1 MSGTWNTF
9 NAPSGLNADTML
21 LLTDGTVLVHDAN
34 RPSLSQNFG
43 GANWYRLTPN
53 ASGDYRNGNW
63 SGALPMSGQRQF
75 FASGVLKD
83 GRVYVV
89 GGEYSDIL
97 GSTDKTTDNDT
108 RGEIFDPAS
117 NTWSAMTKPTPAF
130 DFIIGDA
137 ISIVLD
143 DGRVLF
149 GALGSSQTAI
159 WDPSNNSWIPAGT
172 RFGTVANTK
181 TGQTGEESWCLLP
194 NNNVLTVQTFGAT
207 ATQNAEMYVPSEDRW
222 ITAGVTPQTL
232 PIGVIGGKNF
242 NEIGGAVTLQNGH
255 AFFVGASGRT
265 AVYLPGATPTD
276 LGSWVAGPNL
286 PADPTNANS
295 PNRLQTS
302 SDGAC
307 VLLPNGHVLITSGPV
322 DPSANGQFFSGP
334 VTICDYDPNG
344 NTLSVPAAQPTS
356 APGWTWMC
364 CFLLLPNGH
373 VLMSGQQNTINE
385 YVPDAAELTALAQFR
400 PVLTAAPTALIAG
413 HAYQIAGTQ
422 LNGLS
427 HANGY
432 GDDRQNATNFPLV
445 RLRNGGDVRYCRTH
459 GFSTMGIAT
468 AGVTV
473 TAIMEVPFNL
483 LPGSWTLEVV
493 TNAITSAPLAVQV
506 GTRDCY
512 VVMDRSN
519 VSHGEVQ
526 GLIAL
531 NGAPAIVDPA
541 LLVIVEGYTANE
553 LGLTAAN
560 LASPPNPP
568 TFAPPLPGV
577 HVVQRGTV
585 LPEDPLMPPNVPQR
599 FTFPF
604 AMHFDSDSMFG
615 FGGDFED
622 HVLTAT
628 ITAAG
633 ATVSNSGVLRLLK
646 SPNPYILDGDSGR
659 GLDWWTSI
667 DMRVF
672 QVPRN
677 ERRFAVTMGSGAG
690 AATTFIQSVLTN
702 LNNPAHPTLGAE
714 FDNIDP
720 QEASEELA
728 LAPTD
733 AGGTPVFN
741 FAIAKVHLRDLNLDA
756 ANVRVF
762 FRMWPAQQTSA
773 GHDPQTLYRTFTAGA
788 RHVPLLGRQG
798 DEIATIPFFASPRVN
813 SAAVSMTTQTDA
825 PNVLTIAHDTLG
837 LETVAYFGCWLD
849 INQPND
855 LRFPA
860 RLLGTTPGNLPDG
873 PFVGAGP
880 LLSIQQHIRSLHQC
894 LIAEINLDGQTI
906 PNSADPSTSDKLA
919 QRNLAILGVPNPGV
933 VNSRIAP
940 QTLQIRPTPAAPLD
954 GRPDE
959 LMIDWGTVPGGT
971 NAELYL
977 PTVDADAA
985 IAWAHRMYVSN
996 RLAKVDA
1003 HTLRCAA
1010 GGVTFVPIPG
1020 GGTVDHVGL
1029 LSIELPPTVRKGQRH
1044 SVRVRQLTGARF
1056 GTGRAVEIGQAIK
1069 VEKNPT
1075 KIAVAVGPPAAASPD
1090 TLTQNDVAGRKGFL
1104 YRRTIGAFS
1113 VVIPVSTRRDLLP
1126 TEERTLS
1133 ILRHIEQTVP
1143 IETKWWPVFRRLV
1156 EFHTGRVAGMG
1167 GDPTKIIPTGDG
1179 NWQHP
1184 GKGGGQGVDGDQDS
1198 EDHDHGHVDHGHDH
1212 DHGHDDYD
1220 DHAVTGKIVSL
1231 RYDHFG
1237 DFSGF
1242 VIETVDDDHVVVL
1255 STERRIERLA
1265 REAWAARA
1273 IVRVRLLR
1281 DRRVGSLAIAGQV
1294 DD

>member
-1 MSGTWNTF
+1 MAGTWNTF

-34 RPSLSQNFG
+34 RPSLSQNVG
-43 GANWYRLTPN
+43 GANWYRLTPDG
-53 ASGDYRNGNW
+53 SGDYRKGAW

-89 GGEYSDIL
+89 GGEFSDIL
-97 GSTDKTTDNDT
+97 GNTDTTQDKDT
-108 RGEIFDPAS
+108 RGEIFDPVS
-117 NTWSAMTKPTPAF
+117 NTWSAMTKPTPGF
-130 DFIIGDA
+130 DFIVGDA

-149 GALGSSQTAI
+149 GAIGSSQTAI
-159 WDPSNNSWIPAGT
+159 WDPSNNSWVQAGT

-181 TGQTGEESWCLLP
+181 IGKTNEESWCLLP
-194 NNNVLTVQTFGAT
+194 NNNVLTVQTFSAT

-222 ITAGVTPQTL
+222 ITAGVTPQAL

-295 PNRLQTS
+295 PNRLHTS

-322 DPSANGQFFSGP
+322 DPSANGKFFSGP

-385 YVPDAAELTALAQFR
+385 YVPDAAELTPLDQFR

-445 RLRNGGDVRYCRTH
+445 RLRNGGDVHYCRTH

-468 AGVTV
+468 AGATV

-483 LPGSWTLEVV
+483 SPGSWTMEVV

-531 NGAPAIVDPA
+531 NGAPAMVDPA
-541 LLVIVEGYTANE
+541 VLVIVEGYTANE

-560 LASPPNPP
+560 LASPPNAP

-585 LPEDPLMPPNVPQR
+585 LPEDPSMPPNVPQR

-604 AMHFDSDSMFG
+604 ALRFDNDSMFG

-622 HVLTAT
+622 HVLIAA
-628 ITAAG
+628 ITAALE
-633 ATVSNSGVLRLLK
+633 TVSNSGVLRLLK
-646 SPNPYILDGDSGR
+646 SPNPYILDGDPGR

-672 QVPRN
+672 QVSQN
-677 ERRFAVTMGSGAG
+677 GRRFAVTMGSGAG

-720 QEASEELA
+720 EEASEELA

-741 FAIAKVHLRDLNLDA
+741 FALAKVRLRDLNQDA
-756 ANVRVF
+756 ANVRAF
-762 FRMWPAQQTSA
+762 FRMWPAQQTNA
-773 GHDPQTLYRTFTAGA
+773 AHDPQTLYRTFTAGA

-798 DEIATIPFFASPRVN
+798 DEIATIPFFAAPRVN

-825 PNVLTIAHDTLG
+825 PNVRTIAHDTLG

-906 PNSADPSTSDKLA
+906 PGSADPSTSDKLA

-959 LMIDWGTVPGGT
+959 LMFDWGTVPGGT
-971 NAELYL
+971 QAELYL

-985 IAWAHRMYVSN
+985 IAWAQRMYVSN

-1056 GTGRAVEIGQAIK
+1056 GAGRVVEIGQTIK
-1069 VEKNPT
+1069 AEKKPT
-1075 KIAVAVGPPAAASPD
+1075 KIAAAPPAAAPPD
-1090 TLTQNDVAGRKGFL
+1090 TLTRNDVAGRKGFL

-1113 VVIPVSTRRDLLP
+1113 VVIPVSTRHDLLA

-1133 ILRHIEQTVP
+1133 ILRHIELTVP

-1156 EFHTGRVAGMG
+1156 EIHTGRVAGMG

-1179 NWQHP
+1179 DWRHP
-1184 GKGGGQGVDGDQDS
+1184 GKGGGHGGGGDHGGKDHDDCH
-1198 EDHDHGHVDHGHDH
+1198 EDHD
-1212 DHGHDDYD
+1212 D
-1220 DHAVTGKIVSL
+1220 DHENHDAVTGKIVSL

-1242 VIETVDDDHVVVL
+1242 VVETADNNHLIVV
-1255 STERRIERLA
+1255 SEERRIEGLA
-1265 REAWAARA
+1265 REAWALRA
-1273 IVRVRLLR
+1273 AVRVRLLR
-1281 DRRVGSLAIAGQV
+1281 DHRVGTLTISGQV

>member
-34 RPSLSQNFG
+34 RPSLNQNFG
-43 GANWYRLTPN
+43 GATWYRLTPN
-53 ASGDYRNGNW
+53 GSGDYRNGNW

-97 GSTDKTTDNDT
+97 GNTDKTTDNDT

-137 ISIVLD
+137 ISIVLE

-159 WDPSNNSWIPAGT
+159 WDPSNNSWIQAGT

-385 YVPDAAELTALAQFR
+385 YVPDAAELTPLAQFR

-468 AGVTV
+468 AGATV
-473 TAIMEVPFNL
+473 TAIMEVPFTL

-577 HVVQRGTV
+577 QVVQRGTV
-585 LPEDPLMPPNVPQR
+585 LPEDPSMPPNVPQR
-599 FTFPF
+599 FAFPF

-622 HVLTAT
+622 HVLTAA

-672 QVPRN
+672 QVPQN
-677 ERRFAVTMGSGAG
+677 GRRFAVTMGSGAG

-720 QEASEELA
+720 QEASEDLA

-798 DEIATIPFFASPRVN
+798 DEIATIPFFAAPRVN

-825 PNVLTIAHDTLG
+825 PNVRTIAHDTLG

-873 PFVGAGP
+873 PFMGAGP

-894 LIAEINLDGQTI
+894 LIAEVNLDGQTI

-971 NAELYL
+971 HAELYL
-977 PTVDADAA
+977 PTVDADAV

-1056 GTGRAVEIGQAIK
+1056 GAGRAVEIGQTIK

-1075 KIAVAVGPPAAASPD
+1075 KIAVAVAPPAAASPD

-1133 ILRHIEQTVP
+1133 ILRHIEKTVP

-1167 GDPTKIIPTGDG
+1167 GDPTKIIATGDG

-1184 GKGGGQGVDGDQDS
+1184 GKGSGQGDDRDQDS
-1198 EDHDHGHVDHGHDH
+1198 EDHDHGHV
-1212 DHGHDDYD
+1212 GHDDD
-1220 DHAVTGKIVSL
+1220 DDDAVTGKIVSL

-1242 VIETVDDDHVVVL
+1242 VIETADDDHVVVL

-1265 REAWAARA
+1265 REAFAARA
-1273 IVRVRLLR
+1273 IIRVHLLR
-1281 DRRVGSLAIAGQV
+1281 DHRVGTLAIAGQV

>member
-1 MSGTWNTF
+1 
-9 NAPSGLNADTML
+9 
-21 LLTDGTVLVHDAN
+21 
-34 RPSLSQNFG
+34 
-43 GANWYRLTPN
+43 
-53 ASGDYRNGNW
+53 
-63 SGALPMSGQRQF
+63 
-75 FASGVLKD
+75 
-83 GRVYVV
+83 
-89 GGEYSDIL
+89 
-97 GSTDKTTDNDT
+97 
-108 RGEIFDPAS
+108 
-117 NTWSAMTKPTPAF
+117 
-130 DFIIGDA
+130 
-137 ISIVLD
+137 
-143 DGRVLF
+143 
-149 GALGSSQTAI
+149 
-159 WDPSNNSWIPAGT
+159 
-172 RFGTVANTK
+172 
-181 TGQTGEESWCLLP
+181 
-194 NNNVLTVQTFGAT
+194 
-207 ATQNAEMYVPSEDRW
+207 
-222 ITAGVTPQTL
+222 
-232 PIGVIGGKNF
+232 
-242 NEIGGAVTLQNGH
+242 
-255 AFFVGASGRT
+255 
-265 AVYLPGATPTD
+265 
-276 LGSWVAGPNL
+276 
-286 PADPTNANS
+286 
-295 PNRLQTS
+295 
-302 SDGAC
+302 
-307 VLLPNGHVLITSGPV
+307 
-322 DPSANGQFFSGP
+322 
-334 VTICDYDPNG
+334 
-344 NTLSVPAAQPTS
+344 LSVPAAQPSS

-385 YVPDAAELTALAQFR
+385 YVPDAAEQTPLDQFR

-445 RLRNGGDVRYCRTH
+445 RLRNGGDVQYCRTH

-468 AGVTV
+468 AGATV
-473 TAIMEVPFNL
+473 TAIMEVPYNL
-483 LPGSWTLEVV
+483 SPGSWTMEVV
-493 TNAITSAPLAVQV
+493 TNAITSAPLVVQV

-531 NGAPAIVDPA
+531 NGAPAMVDPA

-560 LASPPNPP
+560 LASPPNAP

-577 HVVQRGTV
+577 HAVQRGTV
-585 LPEDPLMPPNVPQR
+585 LPEDPSMPPNVPQR

-604 AMHFDSDSMFG
+604 ALSFDNDSMFG

-622 HVLTAT
+622 HVLTAA

-646 SPNPYILDGDSGR
+646 SPNPYILDGDAGR

-672 QVPRN
+672 QVPQN
-677 ERRFAVTMGSGAG
+677 GRRFAVTMGSGAG

-720 QEASEELA
+720 QEAPEELA
-728 LAPTD
+728 LAPID
-733 AGGTPVFN
+733 VGGTPVFN
-741 FAIAKVHLRDLNLDA
+741 FALAKVRLRDLNQDA

-762 FRMWPAQQTSA
+762 FRMWPAQQTNA
-773 GHDPQTLYRTFTAGA
+773 AHDPQTLYRTFTAGT

-798 DEIATIPFFASPRVN
+798 DEIATIPFFAVPRVN
-813 SAAVSMTTQTDA
+813 STAVSMTTQTDA
-825 PNVLTIAHDTLG
+825 PNVRTIAHDTLG

-860 RLLGTTPGNLPDG
+860 RLIGTTPGNLPDG

-894 LIAEINLDGQTI
+894 LIAEINLNGQTI
-906 PNSADPSTSDKLA
+906 PGSADPSTSDKLA

-971 NAELYL
+971 QAELYL
-977 PTVDADAA
+977 PTVDADAV
-985 IAWAHRMYVSN
+985 IAWAQRMYVSN
-996 RLAKVDA
+996 RLAKVDT

-1010 GGVTFVPIPG
+1010 GGVTFLPIPG
-1020 GGTVDHVGL
+1020 GGGAVDHVGL

-1056 GTGRAVEIGQAIK
+1056 GAGRGVEIGQTIK
-1069 VEKNPT
+1069 AEKNPT
-1075 KIAVAVGPPAAASPD
+1075 IAAAAAPPD
-1090 TLTQNDVAGRKGFL
+1090 TLMRNNVAARKGFL

-1113 VVIPVSTRRDLLP
+1113 VVIPVSTRHDLLA

-1133 ILRHIEQTVP
+1133 ILRHIELTVP

-1156 EFHTGRVAGMG
+1156 EIHTGRVAGMG

-1184 GKGGGQGVDGDQDS
+1184 GKGGGQGSGGDHGGK
-1198 EDHDHGHVDHGHDH
+1198 DHDRGHG
-1212 DHGHDDYD
+1212 DHGHDDD
-1220 DHAVTGKIVSL
+1220 DTVTGKIVSL

-1242 VIETVDDDHVVVL
+1242 VVETADDSHLVVV
-1255 STERRIERLA
+1255 SDERRIEGLA
-1265 REAWAARA
+1265 REAWAMRA
-1273 IVRVRLLR
+1273 TVHVRLLH
-1281 DRRVGSLAIAGQV
+1281 DHRVGTLTIAGRI
-1294 DD
+1294 DN